1 MCSIST
7 TMTFLV
13 IVESFLFCTCL
24 TRFHSYGSKG
34 KGVPAMRNE
43 NHFQSA
49 LIKEIKGKLE
59 DCVILKNDGS
69 NVPQGFPDLL
79 ILYKNQ
85 WGALECKREEKA
97 DKQPNQEYYVDKLDD
112 MSFSRFIS
120 PENKEEV
127 LNELYSTFGLSRS
140 TRVSRR
146 KQVSLD

>member
-1 MCSIST
+1 
-7 TMTFLV
+7 
-13 IVESFLFCTCL
+13 
-24 TRFHSYGSKG
+24 
-34 KGVPAMRNE
+34 MRNE
-43 NHFQSA
+43 NLFQSA
-49 LIKEIKGKLE
+49 LIKEIKGKLK

-79 ILYKNQ
+79 ILYRDQ
-85 WGALECKREEKA
+85 WGSLECKRDAEAE
-97 DKQPNQEYYVDKLDD
+97 KQPNQEYYVEKLDG

-140 TRVSRR
+140 TRISRG

>member
-1 MCSIST
+1 
-7 TMTFLV
+7 
-13 IVESFLFCTCL
+13 
-24 TRFHSYGSKG
+24 
-34 KGVPAMRNE
+34 MRNE

-59 DCVILKNDGS
+59 GCYILKNDGS

-79 ILYKNQ
+79 ILYGDK
-85 WGALECKREEKA
+85 WGTLECKREAGAER
-97 DKQPNQEYYVDKLDD
+97 QNNQDFYVDRLND

-127 LNELYSTFGLSRS
+127 LNELYSTFGLGGT

-146 KQVSLD
+146 K